1 MNNDKLTFELA
12 LDRINE
18 IAALLSAGRAEL
30 AEALALYEE
39 AQTLVNRCRE
49 MLSSA
54 ELQLV
59 EITNASQLVFDPAEE

>member
-18 IAALLSAGRAEL
+18 IAALLSAGHAEL

-39 AQTLVNRCRE
+39 AQALVNRCRE
-49 MLSSA
+49 LLTNA
-54 ELQLV
+54 ELKLI
-59 EITNASQLVFDPAEE
+59 EITDSAQLEAYSEEK

>member
-49 MLSSA
+49 LLSSA

-59 EITNASQLVFDPAEE
+59 EITNASQLVFDPDEE